1 MNDPLVAWFL
11 CYSNRLHD
19 FCVTFINVTRM
30 SVPSFSLLVH
40 DLALKFFFWKSL
52 DVNCVCTGY
61 SYLQTY
67 KIWLLSYGAKTSRP
81 IRMYDSLNYNISQ
94 TSWDMK
100 LNSCMW
106 LEILGATNFFSL
118 FKWVWSVMPRHA
130 QSYVKSWV
138 SFISK
143 RSRAIK
149 LFLCMWLGI
158 HRSYNFIQ
166 SFQVG
171 VVRHV

>member
-1 MNDPLVAWFL
+1 MIPW
-11 CYSNRLHD
+11 LHD
-19 FCVTFINVTRM
+19 FYVILIGCMI
-30 SVPSFSLLVH
+30 SVLPLLMLRGCQCHHFLSSSMTWLWNSFS
-40 DLALKFFFWKSL
+40 AKSL

-61 SYLQTY
+61 SYLQIY

-118 FKWVWSVMPRHA
+118 FKWVWSGMPRHA

-143 RSRAIK
+143 RSWAIK